1 METFVWD
8 HNISH
13 IDKTACLS
21 AAYLGEAINILD
33 FSLGGNIYKT

>member
-13 IDKTACLS
+13 IDETASLL
-21 AAYLGEAINILD
+21 AAYLGEAIDILD
-33 FSLGGNIYKT
+33 FSLRGNII